1 MKCKNIPAKPPGRGR
16 ILPFVQQFSI
26 SAVLMSGML
35 YFVQNFS
42 SKQLIHSPHNTTRE
56 CPQAAYSQLPG
67 HSLVHVQGY
76 LFMPDMLMG
85 LQEDLLHMCII
96 QRVKYSLAFLTAFHN
111 PQIAQVTELV
121 GNSGLSHVQDR
132 RQVMHT

>member
-26 SAVLMSGML
+26 SAVLISGML

-111 PQIAQVTELV
+111 PQIA
-121 GNSGLSHVQDR
+121 
-132 RQVMHT
+132 